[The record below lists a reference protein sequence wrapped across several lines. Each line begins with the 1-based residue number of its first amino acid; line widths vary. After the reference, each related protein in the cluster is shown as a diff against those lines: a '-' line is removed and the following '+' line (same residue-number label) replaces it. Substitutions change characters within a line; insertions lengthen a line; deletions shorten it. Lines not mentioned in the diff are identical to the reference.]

1 MIYFEN
7 QENFNMK
14 ALSLISGI
22 IADKSLSG
30 DWTIEYSFLKGFTF
44 AWSDDYNFMLIVRD
58 CLQKI
63 EFLALD
69 EKNFEDKFFEN
80 FEDCFEYE
88 QNCDTHGVLRGEDDD
103 Y

>member
-14 ALSLISGI
+14 ALSLISGF
-22 IADKSLSG
+22 IADENLSG
-30 DWTIEYSFLKGFTF
+30 DWTIEYSSLKGFTF
-44 AWSDDYNFMLIVRD
+44 AWTDDYDFMLIVRD

-69 EKNFEDKFFEN
+69 EKNFEDKFFEK
-80 FEDCFEYE
+80 FEDCIEYML
-88 QNCDTHGVLRGEDDD
+88 NCGTTSVLIGE
-103 Y
+103 